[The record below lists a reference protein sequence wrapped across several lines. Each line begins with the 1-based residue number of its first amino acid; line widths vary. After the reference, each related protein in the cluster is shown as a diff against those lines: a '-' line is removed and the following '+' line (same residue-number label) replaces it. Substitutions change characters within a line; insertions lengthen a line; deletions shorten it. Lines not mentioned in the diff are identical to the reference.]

1 MSDEDEL
8 AIEVQKV
15 IDAHA
20 ATPEISPDW
29 IATETML
36 AIRFART
43 LHRLGYVG
51 CHLELRQI
59 ARGKLRRQF
68 DPTSAADPD
77 ADEEDLFPDT
87 LQDRYP
93 RRRTR
98 GLPPSYVL
106 RFLMSR
112 PDVEF
117 NVKRMRRVGQALLKH
132 ADALEE
138 WGESH
143 LPPPEETA

>member
-1 MSDEDEL
+1 MSDEGEL

-20 ATPEISPDW
+20 ATSEISPDW

-43 LHRLGYVG
+43 FHRLGYAG

-68 DPTSAADPD
+68 DPPIPT
-77 ADEEDLFPDT
+77 
-87 LQDRYP
+87 QRMK
-93 RRRTR
+93 RRICSPTRCRTAIR
-98 GLPPSYVL
+98 AGANAGN
-106 RFLMSR
+106 R
-112 PDVEF
+112 
-117 NVKRMRRVGQALLKH
+117 QAMYC
-132 ADALEE
+132 
-138 WGESH
+138 GF
-143 LPPPEETA
+143 

>member
-8 AIEVQKV
+8 AIAVQKV

-36 AIRFART
+36 AIKFPRA
-43 LHRLGYVG
+43 LHRLGYAG
-51 CHLELRQI
+51 CNLELRQI
-59 ARGKLRRQF
+59 ARGKLRRKF
-68 DPTSAADPD
+68 DPTSPADPD
-77 ADEEDLFPDT
+77 ADEDDLFPET

-93 RRRTR
+93 RRRKR
-98 GLPPSYVL
+98 GQPPTYVL
-106 RFLMSR
+106 RDLMSR
-112 PDVEF
+112 LDLEF

-132 ADALEE
+132 ADALES

-143 LPPPEETA
+143 LGAA